1 MYATEV
7 KNNYKAKLLLHELFD
22 KKDSQN
28 LLWQEPCK
36 GAKTDSRENFGKEIV
51 ARVGTHKRPKWV
63 PYYGGQADSGRG
75 QDGSGSAQACSGLLR
90 LAQAML
96 RLAQDCSGYA
106 QACSGSASAYSPSA
120 QACSPSAQVKAAVAH
135 IRRLKWNQ
143 RKGKLILSL

>member
-90 LAQAML
+90 LCSGLLRIAQAML
-96 RLAQDCSGYA
+96 RLV
-106 QACSGSASAYSPSA
+106 QALLRHTHPRLRR
-120 QACSPSAQVKAAVAH
+120 AH
-135 IRRLKWNQ
+135 PQLRLKQ
-143 RKGKLILSL
+143 QLLTSAD